1 MAEKQ
6 AEKYVVT
13 HTMVNDWPQGT
24 VLERDHFRVG
34 KGRDAYGRK
43 SSNRDTGDE
52 APEHDQFDRLLALGA
67 IRPATEQEAGLSRVT
82 VLPFGVAMSAEAQ
95 ALVATKD
102 AEIDQLTKALAAVR
116 DKAAFH
122 EARGTLAPAGPPQED
137 PTLAPVLAEKDAQI
151 AMLRQ
156 QIEATQEAVAGAQ
169 EQLTARDE
177 EAGKAAAELR
187 GGREF
192 PAQSTGY
199 GEGNPAGAAEM
210 EDPSG
215 RQQAQQAQQEQ
226 QEAANRRAEAQRQRR
241 EREAREKQQQ

>member
-6 AEKYVVT
+6 AEKYVVL

-137 PTLAPVLAEKDAQI
+137 PTLAPVLAEKDARI

-156 QIEATQEAVAGAQ
+156 QIEATQEAVAEAQ
-169 EQLTARDE
+169 EQLTARDD
-177 EAGKAAAELR
+177 EAGKAAVELR

-199 GEGNPAGAAEM
+199 GESNPAGAAEM

-215 RQQAQQAQQEQ
+215 QQQAQ

>member
-1 MAEKQ
+1 MTEKQ
-6 AEKYVVT
+6 AEKFVVT
-13 HTMVNDWPQGT
+13 HTAVNDWLQGT
-24 VLERDHFRVG
+24 VIDREALHVKND
-34 KGRDAYGRK
+34 KG
-43 SSNRDTGDE
+43 E
-52 APEHDQFDRLLALGA
+52 VVHDQYDRLLAAGA
-67 IRPATEQEAGLSRVT
+67 IRPAADHEAGLARVT
-82 VLPFGVAMSAEAQ
+82 VLPFGVSLSAEAQ
-95 ALVATKD
+95 ALLATKD

-122 EARGTLAPAGPPQED
+122 EARGTLAPAGTPQED
-137 PTLAPVLAEKDAQI
+137 PTLAPILSEKDARI

-156 QIEATQEAVAGAQ
+156 QLEATSEAVAEAQ
-169 EQLTARDE
+169 GQLTARDE
-177 EAGKAAAELR
+177 EAGKAAVELR

-199 GEGNPAGAAEM
+199 GEGNPAGAAEA

-215 RQQAQQAQQEQ
+215 RQQEQ

>member
-1 MAEKQ
+1 MAEKEQ
-6 AEKYVVT
+6 AERFVVI

-34 KGRDAYGRK
+34 KSRDAYGRK
-43 SSNRDTGDE
+43 SSNRDTGEE

-122 EARGTLAPAGPPQED
+122 EARGTLAPAGSPQED

-169 EQLTARDE
+169 EQLTARDD
-177 EAGKAAAELR
+177 EAGKAAVELR

-192 PAQSTGY
+192 PPQSTGY
-199 GEGNPAGAAEM
+199 GEGNPAGAAEA

-215 RQQAQQAQQEQ
+215 QQQAQ